1 MADLLPTHG
10 ARSSP
15 FPPIADYGF
24 LSDCEVTALV
34 ASGGSVEWMCLP
46 RMDSPSVFGATL
58 DRDAGTFRIGP
69 AGVEVPA
76 ARRYIPGT
84 LILETSWWT
93 PGGWLIV
100 RDALLMGNWHHETER
115 STSHRRAPTDYDAD
129 HVLLRVVRCVNGEV
143 QLRMDCA
150 PVFDYGRGPAEWRYT
165 GSGYH
170 EAVAH
175 GQARISSFGSPVT
188 STSASKDRPPRLA
201 PWSRRAN
208 GDSSPSPGVS
218 TRRRVRSRRPAS
230 G

>member
-1 MADLLPTHG
+1 VADLLPTRVVG
-10 ARSSP
+10 ASA

-34 ASGGSVEWMCLP
+34 SSGGSVEWMCLP
-46 RMDSPSVFGATL
+46 RMDSPSVFGAIL

-100 RDALLMGNWHHETER
+100 RDALLMGSWHHETER

-143 QLRMDCA
+143 QLRMDCS
-150 PVFDYGRGPAEWRYT
+150 PVFDYGRGPAQWEYAGT
-165 GSGYH
+165 GYH
-170 EAVAH
+170 EAVANGSGSNRLRGPIRH
-175 GQARISSFGSPVT
+175 RAHARQGRRMAVRGPV
-188 STSASKDRPPRLA
+188 LE
-201 PWSRRAN
+201 
-208 GDSSPSPGVS
+208 
-218 TRRRVRSRRPAS
+218 
-230 G
+230 